1 MARTTKTLG
10 FSVPPTIVKEVETL
24 ARQERRTKSELFR
37 EMVRVYQRFRLQ
49 RDRDELRWVEN
60 LIQEA
65 KAEQASNPMTTEALV
80 AEDEELLR
88 YGVKR
93 ANQLKIKTDLAN
105 ATRLIHER
113 RKARKTS

>member
-49 RDRDELRWVEN
+49 RDRDEDRWVAN

-65 KAEQASNPMTTEALV
+65 KAEEAKKPMTV
-80 AEDEELLR
+80 DELLAASEQFAR
-88 YGVKR
+88 EGAKQ
-93 ANQLKIKTDLAN
+93 AKKLGIKTDP
-105 ATRLIHER
+105 
-113 RKARKTS
+113 